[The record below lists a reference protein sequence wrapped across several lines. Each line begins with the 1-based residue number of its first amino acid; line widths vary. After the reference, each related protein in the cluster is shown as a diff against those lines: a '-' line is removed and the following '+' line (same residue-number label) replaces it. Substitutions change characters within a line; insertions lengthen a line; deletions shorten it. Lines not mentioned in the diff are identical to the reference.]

1 MEESVRQALETQ
13 HGLRLGRRLGRGG
26 FAEVYA
32 AETAD
37 GGIPC
42 AIKVSLDRL
51 DGNNQAVQKELDNL
65 RLLRN
70 LTGHPQVATL
80 MDVWLIDGYLV
91 TRWELASGSL
101 LDVLKDYQRRGEA
114 GIPPRELRRYIWEAA
129 KGIDFLNGQGV
140 YHRDIKPAN
149 LLVFHGHVKLGDLGL
164 AKLAGASTVS
174 HTGAGTLGYLPP
186 EAYGEHRL
194 TATVDVYSL
203 AATYVKLRTGRE
215 PFGQTPVEVI
225 RRQEAGRPVLEGLTT
240 AEAKAVRQALA
251 PRPEDRP
258 QQGACAWV
266 KRLYQVAGGKGQVA
280 GPPRTDRG
288 LSPPATQ
295 PKAAERLPPPKQPMV
310 PAGHTAGVNTAQY
323 SPDGRRIV
331 TASWDNTARVWD
343 AATGQV
349 LLTLRHR
356 WWIFTSSVSSA
367 SYSPDGRRIVTASG
381 DGTTRVWDATSGQKI
396 VRLLA
401 TENGHWAAVTPQGY
415 CGK

>member
-1 MEESVRQALETQ
+1 MEDSVRQALETQ

-80 MDVWLIDGYLV
+80 MDVWLIGGYLV

-101 LDVLKDYQRRGEA
+101 LDVLAQHQQQGRSA
-114 GIPPRELRRYIWEAA
+114 IPPQQLSRYIWEAA

-186 EAYGEHRL
+186 EASDQDRL
-194 TATVDVYSL
+194 STTVDVYSL
-203 AATYVKLRTGRE
+203 AATYVKLRTGGE
-215 PFGQTPVEVI
+215 PFGQTPMEVMD
-225 RRQEAGRPVLEGLTT
+225 RQRAGRPVLEGLTT
-240 AEAKAVRQALA
+240 AEAKAVRRALA

-258 QQGACAWV
+258 N
-266 KRLYQVAGGKGQVA
+266 KGPA
-280 GPPRTDRG
+280 RG
-288 LSPPATQ
+288 
-295 PKAAERLPPPKQPMV
+295 
-310 PAGHTAGVNTAQY
+310 
-323 SPDGRRIV
+323 
-331 TASWDNTARVWD
+331 
-343 AATGQV
+343 
-349 LLTLRHR
+349 
-356 WWIFTSSVSSA
+356 
-367 SYSPDGRRIVTASG
+367 
-381 DGTTRVWDATSGQKI
+381 
-396 VRLLA
+396 
-401 TENGHWAAVTPQGY
+401 
-415 CGK
+415 